1 MPNLYKLISVG
12 LFLIL
17 LSANIKAQTPDIVHG
32 NLIQFNDNGAWCW
45 YQDERAVIDSVQN
58 KLILGSIASGDG
70 IGRNSRNGQV
80 EGVVF
85 DLNTRHGERTLFRNT
100 YTDDHNVPAF
110 LVLPDGSYL
119 TMYNDHYDDRS
130 RYRVYENGAWGEEQ
144 HYTWP
149 EVSND
154 KTYSNLYYL
163 SDEDRT
169 YNFSRAD
176 RKNPHMM
183 ISNDNGDSW
192 SYGGQLSE
200 PFEGEEV
207 GYVNGYFKYWGN
219 GKDRIDFIAT
229 EYHPRDF
236 NTSMYHGYIKDGMTF
251 NSFGDTLDFDITD
264 QSAPTPADYTT
275 VFAAGTEVN
284 GNDMNKVWNNDLMV
298 YNDSTVAAL
307 IKTRIN
313 DLNSNDPEHAFFYS
327 RFDGEEWI
335 YTYLGKAGKKMYDS
349 EQDYTGLG
357 ALDPN
362 NPATIYISTP
372 YDPRDQE
379 TDLGVHEIFKGV
391 TSDAGQ
397 TWEWTAITENSTR
410 DNFRPIIPQWN
421 DEKTALLWFRG
432 SYYAAHNF
440 DAAIVGL
447 LMNEEEAEMKMNYI
461 DATFDNTVAVNSDD
475 AFSGTS
481 NEPEGRVDHQWHEL
495 TEVGN
500 GGSVFIS
507 SESGDEDAPML
518 MTNIQ
523 FEESGLHDVW
533 VNFWAEPDADWRIKA
548 GLSEESMQTFR
559 HMASQS
565 ALAQDFNSEIS
576 TNENGMYL
584 FQAYLGRVE
593 AEAGA
598 SYAVYIDDN
607 SEEVGND
614 SGDRVDTEE
623 TWYDGISTTAAVQQP
638 TNIAEGPGEQPV
650 NFNLEQNYP
659 NPFNPNTVINYQIP
673 ENSRVSVKVFDMIGR
688 EVATLV
694 DGRKAAGSHSINFD
708 ASGLTSGTYFYRL
721 SVGNFTTVK
730 RMTLIK

>member
-1 MPNLYKLISVG
+1 MQ
-12 LFLIL
+12 
-17 LSANIKAQTPDIVHG
+17 AQTPDVVHG

-45 YQDERAVIDSVQN
+45 YQDERAVIDTVGG
-58 KLILGSIASGDG
+58 KMVLGSIASGDG
-70 IGRNSRNGQV
+70 FGRNARNGQV

-85 DLNTRHGERTLFRNT
+85 DLASRQGERTVFRNT

-110 LVLPDGSYL
+110 LIRPDGKYMA
-119 TMYNDHYDDRS
+119 MYCDHYDNRS
-130 RYRVYENGAWGEEQ
+130 RYRIYENGEWGEEQ

-163 SDEDRT
+163 SDEERV

-183 ISNDNGDSW
+183 ISQNQGDTW

-200 PFEGEEV
+200 PYQGEEV

-236 NTSMYHGYIKDGMTF
+236 NTSMYHGYIKGGMTF

-284 GNDMNKVWNNDLMV
+284 GNDMNKVWNNDLMA
-298 YNDSTVAAL
+298 YDDGTVAAL

-313 DLNSNDPEHAFFYS
+313 DLNSNDPDHAFFYS
-327 RFDGEEWI
+327 RFDGTEWS
-335 YTYLGKAGKKMYDS
+335 YTYLGKAGKKMYGS

-362 NPATIYISTP
+362 DPTTIYISTP
-372 YDPRDQE
+372 FDPRDQD

-391 TSDAGQ
+391 TADGGE
-397 TWEWTAITENSTR
+397 TWEWSAITQNSTR

-421 DEKTALLWFRG
+421 NENTALLWFRG

-440 DAAIVGL
+440 DAAIVGMVIENKEAP
-447 LMNEEEAEMKMNYI
+447 LMNYLDANRANTEPVDSNEEAFVE
-461 DATFDNTVAVNSDD
+461 S
-475 AFSGTS
+475 SS
-481 NEPEGRVDHQWHEL
+481 EPEGRADNLWQEL
-495 TEVGN
+495 TGLGN

-518 MTNIQ
+518 MTTIE
-523 FEESGLHDVW
+523 FEESGMHDVW
-533 VNFWAEPDADWRIKA
+533 VNFWADPNHDWRIKA
-548 GLSEESMQTFR
+548 GLSVEEMQTYR

-565 ALAQDFNSEIS
+565 VNAEDYASALLVDSDN
-576 TNENGMYL
+576 MYL
-584 FQAYLGRVE
+584 YQAYLGRIDAV
-593 AEAGA
+593 AGE
-598 SYAVYIDDN
+598 SYAIYIDDN
-607 SEEVGND
+607 AAEVGSD
-614 SGDRVDTEE
+614 TRDRVDTEQ
-623 TWYDGISTTAAVQQP
+623 TLYDGISTTAAVQQA
-638 TNIAEGPGEQPV
+638 TSIAEGSNQPID
-650 NFNLEQNYP
+650 FKLQQNYP
-659 NPFNPNTVINYQIP
+659 NPFNPSTLISYELP
-673 ENSRVSVKVFDMIGR
+673 VSGEVSLKVFDMLGR

-694 DGRKAAGSHSINFD
+694 NEVKASGEHMISFD

-721 SVGNFTTVK
+721 SAGDFTNVKKMTVLK
-730 RMTLIK
+730 